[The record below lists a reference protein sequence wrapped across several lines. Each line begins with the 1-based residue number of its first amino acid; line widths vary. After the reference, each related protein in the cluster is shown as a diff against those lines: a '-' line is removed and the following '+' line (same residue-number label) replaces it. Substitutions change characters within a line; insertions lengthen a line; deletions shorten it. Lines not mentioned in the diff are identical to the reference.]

1 MFIISLPIIA
11 SSLEFIARAGGGG
24 SSSSGGAGGGAEF
37 FILVGAVPSHYL
49 GKIVKKF
56 FSRKVELII
65 SISFAAVV
73 SIALVTIG
81 IILGGFFSIYIFTLI
96 AVGVWIGWSTAFFGL
111 WERLAK
117 RVKKA
122 RSTIATASKNDPS
135 WNEEKLLNH
144 ARSLFL
150 QYQADWSAFNLE
162 SIKTYTTD
170 SCVQHTALLLQALRE
185 LGRTNRMSDIAIEQA
200 AIVDAY
206 DDTSSANKDMYV
218 VLFEARANDE
228 LIETDGTVLF
238 KSSSTF
244 VEAWTFVRSGST
256 WLLADIS
263 QQTADKRQA
272 NTSLR
277 QFATQSS
284 LYYSIDMGWLLLP
297 KRSVLLGK
305 TIFGTSDINNHT
317 IGYYHGLLFQL
328 YTYNPNP
335 RDTAVANMLV
345 MQLTLPRSYE
355 GILVQRKQNK
365 LASLF
370 AGSAKP
376 PKEYSQYTYEWP
388 DFNDRYAVY
397 ATNADRLASFEL
409 INPGF
414 MAYLYDNDPGINIEV
429 SDTTLFLTKP
439 IGTANTAITPEA
451 YQQMLTIALKAFKEL
466 RL

>member
-1 MFIISLPIIA
+1 
-11 SSLEFIARAGGGG
+11 
-24 SSSSGGAGGGAEF
+24 
-37 FILVGAVPSHYL
+37 
-49 GKIVKKF
+49 
-56 FSRKVELII
+56 
-65 SISFAAVV
+65 
-73 SIALVTIG
+73 
-81 IILGGFFSIYIFTLI
+81 
-96 AVGVWIGWSTAFFGL
+96 
-111 WERLAK
+111 
-117 RVKKA
+117 
-122 RSTIATASKNDPS
+122 
-135 WNEEKLLNH
+135 
-144 ARSLFL
+144 
-150 QYQADWSAFNLE
+150 
-162 SIKTYTTD
+162 
-170 SCVQHTALLLQALRE
+170 
-185 LGRTNRMSDIAIEQA
+185 
-200 AIVDAY
+200 
-206 DDTSSANKDMYV
+206 MYV
-218 VLFEARANDE
+218 VLFEAHANDE
-228 LIETDGTVLF
+228 LVDSDGTVLF

-277 QFATQSS
+277 QFAAQNS

-365 LASLF
+365 FASLF

-376 PKEYSQYTYEWP
+376 PKEYAQYTYEWP